1 MRLATAL
8 LALGLLLAPAAAR
21 ANPQCELYTRNIA
34 HYEQTAARMA
44 AADKD
49 LWADKTHEHIQ
60 TLERKRE
67 ELCPEYS
74 ADAQAARALRD
85 MLRFAGKAALTYF
98 SFGAF

>member
-8 LALGLLLAPAAAR
+8 LALGPLLVSGAAWS
-21 ANPQCELYTRNIA
+21 NPQCELYTRNIA
-34 HYEQTAARMA
+34 HYEQTAARME

-49 LWADKTHEHIQ
+49 VWADKTREHIQ

-74 ADAQAARALRD
+74 ADAQAAQAFRD

-98 SFGAF
+98 TFGAF

>member
-34 HYEQTAARMA
+34 HYEQTEARMA

-49 LWADKTHEHIQ
+49 VWAEKTREHIK

-74 ADAQAARALRD
+74 ADAQAAQALRD
-85 MLRFAGKAALTYF
+85 MLRFAAKAAVTYF